1 LLATGSTTT
10 GNTTTPT
17 ASTNGST
24 TATAEHDCYLVCCAN
39 FSWVWHTQTCS
50 LRMLEMAQAV
60 ARQLQVVAGASNYTA
75 SVIQGQ
81 ETPAFVQALT
91 KIMGG
96 LESDTN
102 SSISSEDSSDQEMT
116 GNPQEMSME

>member
-1 LLATGSTTT
+1 
-10 GNTTTPT
+10 
-17 ASTNGST
+17 
-24 TATAEHDCYLVCCAN
+24 
-39 FSWVWHTQTCS
+39 
-50 LRMLEMAQAV
+50 MLEMAQAV